1 MYNFLVFDFDQN
13 PLFFENS
20 GNEPEY
26 PDLNEDDPALILF
39 TSGTTGKS
47 KGALLSHRSLVGFV
61 DGTIHNAYEKK
72 LIALTL

>member
-1 MYNFLVFDFDQN
+1 MDNFQVIDFDQN

-39 TSGTTGKS
+39 TSGTTGNQRERFFRI
-47 KGALLSHRSLVGFV
+47 GVL
-61 DGTIHNAYEKK
+61 
-72 LIALTL
+72 